1 MGRVTLSGPIAFY
14 PTSLT
19 VYLIVLELPFS
30 ARYSDTINPTLKGNR
45 MKLCA
50 NMDAVVIAT
59 IALVMLS
66 NLIHIIVK
74 YNHHADFIYLAFFVY
89 FLLATGAD
97 RDRTLPTDMGSYI
110 AVSVARY
117 CGGRRL

>member
-1 MGRVTLSGPIAFY
+1 VGRITLSGPIAFY

-74 YNHHADFIYLAFFVY
+74 
-89 FLLATGAD
+89 
-97 RDRTLPTDMGSYI
+97 
-110 AVSVARY
+110 
-117 CGGRRL
+117 